1 VLQIAELRSVRRMVP
16 PFDEFERGEARLD
29 RREGI
34 RRIVTTVQRG
44 TVGSYRIGRRPESQ
58 MHELPPAGAI
68 GDRQVLRRAAAAV
81 GDVKGRRWGPLAE
94 AKILGAESH
103 RRDLAAPR
111 PAGPGLG
118 GWPAAPS
125 RMGRL
130 MAGPQWPRSQ
140 PTSPGVPAP
149 QRRPLSTQGTVPG
162 STGAARSGRWG
173 GAPGWS
179 GTRRSARHR

>member
-1 VLQIAELRSVRRMVP
+1 MNSSVARRASTMSGGP
-16 PFDEFERGEARLD
+16 
-29 RREGI
+29 GI

-44 TVGSYRIGRRPESQ
+44 TAGSYRIGRRPGIPDARVTTSQ
-58 MHELPPAGAI
+58 CHRGPPGTPSCT
-68 GDRQVLRRAAAAV
+68 AAV
-81 GDVKGRRWGPLAE
+81 GDVKGLRWGPLAQ